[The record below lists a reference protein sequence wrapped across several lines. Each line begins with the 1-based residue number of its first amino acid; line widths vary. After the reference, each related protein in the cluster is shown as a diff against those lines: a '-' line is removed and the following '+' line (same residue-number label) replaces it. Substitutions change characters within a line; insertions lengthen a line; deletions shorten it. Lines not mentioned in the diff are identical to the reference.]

1 MKCASLIDLKI
12 TYTLHVITFSNPAY
26 FMSVCNHVKIYGT
39 VISEQTVMLT
49 TKKTKDVCIAASVT
63 IKIKF
68 FVFRKGP
75 AAIVEVISILIL

>member
-1 MKCASLIDLKI
+1 
-12 TYTLHVITFSNPAY
+12 
-26 FMSVCNHVKIYGT
+26 VKIYGT
-39 VISEQTVMLT
+39 VISQQTVMLT
-49 TKKTKDVCIAASVT
+49 MKKTKDVCIAASVT